1 MFSIG
6 EFSRI
11 ARVSKRLLRYYDEI
25 GLFTPVRIDSSS
37 GYRYYGSNQIVE
49 LNRIIA
55 LKEMGLSLEEIQKA
69 TKDNISEKEL
79 RLLLVIKKSEMERSV
94 DEQLGSIKRIQS
106 RINSFSGHAPKYEV
120 ITKDIE
126 AMEYLNFQGEFPNVE
141 AGKQAVSALIKSVG
155 PAAGEIGRILFIV
168 QTDGFESEGIKTKLG
183 YVLKTKLTK
192 NYSVTIGSSQ
202 VPLAIEHVPSVE
214 LAATIVF
221 KGSMDEAHAAYSAIG
236 LWIEDNDYCIAGKWR
251 DLFLER
257 PQSFDDVILEIQ
269 VPIKRIS

>member
-6 EFSRI
+6 EFSRV

-25 GLFTPVRIDSSS
+25 GLFTPVRTDSSS
-37 GYRYYGSNQIVE
+37 GYRYYGSTQIVE

-69 TKDNISEKEL
+69 TDDNISEKEL

-94 DEQLGSIKRIQS
+94 DEQMSGIKRIQS
-106 RINSFSGHAPKYEV
+106 RIDSFSGHAPKYEV
-120 ITKDIE
+120 VTKDLE

-141 AGKQAVSALIKSVG
+141 AGKQAMAALIESVG
-155 PAAGEIGRILFIV
+155 PASGEIGRILFIA
-168 QTDGFESEGIKTKLG
+168 QMDGFEFEGIKTKLG
-183 YVLKTKLTK
+183 YVLNTKLTK
-192 NYSVTIGSSQ
+192 KYSVTIGKSK

-214 LAATIVF
+214 LAATLVF
-221 KGSMDEAHAAYSAIG
+221 KGSMDEAHSAYSALG
-236 LWIEDNDYCIAGKWR
+236 LWIDANGYHITGNWR

-257 PQSFDDVILEIQ
+257 PKSFDDVILEIQ
-269 VPIKRIS
+269 VPIKRI